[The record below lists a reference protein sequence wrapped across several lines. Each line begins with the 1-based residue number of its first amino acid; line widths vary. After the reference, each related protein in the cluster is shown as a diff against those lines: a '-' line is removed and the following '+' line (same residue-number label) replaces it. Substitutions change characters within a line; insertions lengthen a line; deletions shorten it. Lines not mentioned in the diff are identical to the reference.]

1 MNLNYIIKAFPFL
14 STFLLIIFLNLANQ
28 KESAKLKILIWNTP
42 TLSLGSY
49 LALSSGT
56 GFILSYL
63 FTTNLANINR
73 LNTKN
78 LIEYKSNEIKKPTIE
93 YQAYEDNNPTIEYKE
108 RFIGDNY
115 EKTLIERDM
124 NDSSPTLNASF
135 RVISKT
141 ERVNTNVYDYDN
153 NQSDYSDIPN
163 YVDDDLYAEQ
173 KIKSKNNSSDIP
185 EFLDWNDESF
195 LNW

>member
-1 MNLNYIIKAFPFL
+1 MKLNHLLKSIPFL
-14 STFLLIIFLNLANQ
+14 ITFFLILLLNISNQ
-28 KESAKLKILIWNTP
+28 KINTKLKILIWNTP